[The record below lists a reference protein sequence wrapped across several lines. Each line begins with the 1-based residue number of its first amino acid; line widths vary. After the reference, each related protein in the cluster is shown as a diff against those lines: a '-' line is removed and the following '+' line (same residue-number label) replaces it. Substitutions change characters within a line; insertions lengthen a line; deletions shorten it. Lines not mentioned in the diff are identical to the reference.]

1 MSINI
6 ENIHATALSK
16 ITDFVNFEHFVLH
29 NTKSKFKLSHAQAL
43 EYIARIRG
51 FNTRKGSENKE
62 SPLDPSE
69 VKNQFKPVFERQ
81 FGNGLELD
89 RLFACHTA
97 YLESQQ
103 WDLTNIAD
111 PDTALAFGY
120 INNAKWN
127 AVAKLYLES
136 QPDDWNDGKD
146 KPQLLISHLF
156 TANALSHMTEKS
168 DDGYELNDLSFIEIS
183 KPIPAELTQA
193 VTSSYKALSA
203 SCFDLISLDMVVVTR
218 LVDYLMANVNGEFNE
233 NCNVLNTSTAK
244 KPDLKNKHYNANL
257 ILKDI
262 SIDHI
267 RKTSARTNFVF
278 NIPHNI
284 PNLEFGG
291 DTFELMLGQLKNLN
305 STIREQDYISLS
317 LRQEGVSL
325 NAWNYYLI
333 NYYNAVLDFSP
344 IIFRQLAHNER
355 FVFDNVYFDDF
366 GRVFYKTENPIKVS
380 FLGKEYLLSENDFS
394 ILFSFMITKQV
405 VTERNTPFNLYMSF
419 YHQLMIHKALSLN
432 YGMDNFEVFKNIKLA

>member
-203 SCFDLISLDMVVVTR
+203 SCFDLI
-218 LVDYLMANVNGEFNE
+218 Y
-233 NCNVLNTSTAK
+233 
-244 KPDLKNKHYNANL
+244 
-257 ILKDI
+257 
-262 SIDHI
+262 
-267 RKTSARTNFVF
+267 
-278 NIPHNI
+278 
-284 PNLEFGG
+284 
-291 DTFELMLGQLKNLN
+291 
-305 STIREQDYISLS
+305 
-317 LRQEGVSL
+317 
-325 NAWNYYLI
+325 
-333 NYYNAVLDFSP
+333 
-344 IIFRQLAHNER
+344 
-355 FVFDNVYFDDF
+355 
-366 GRVFYKTENPIKVS
+366 
-380 FLGKEYLLSENDFS
+380 
-394 ILFSFMITKQV
+394 
-405 VTERNTPFNLYMSF
+405 
-419 YHQLMIHKALSLN
+419 
-432 YGMDNFEVFKNIKLA
+432 